1 MCSFLLSPWEL
12 HSDVYSLHT
21 GITLPLDC
29 CLHGFFSS
37 FSIQP
42 IAQVYLKWD
51 FLDNKYLNC
60 VVLFTWIIQ
69 VMKQCILESIF
80 YYIFCAIISILWFNF
95 ALFFF
100 CSYGLF
106 FVFLLCA
113 SFFCFIF
120 QLYWELV
127 VFIFNILKLIL
138 FSLQRDA
145 FLVAVTYRSVT
156 SLKFHHFV

>member
-1 MCSFLLSPWEL
+1 MDYLSLFSSVTIYFTFLSLCLGIYTFFSCCISLAMCSFLLSPWEL

-21 GITLPLDC
+21 DITLPLDC

-95 ALFFF
+95 ALFFSVAMDYF
-100 CSYGLF
+100 LF
-106 FVFLLCA
+106 FFFVLHFSVLYS
-113 SFFCFIF
+113 SFT
-120 QLYWELV
+120 E
-127 VFIFNILKLIL
+127 
-138 FSLQRDA
+138 S
-145 FLVAVTYRSVT
+145 
-156 SLKFHHFV
+156 